1 MIVLPQGAKL
11 IIERLEEYGYE
22 AYAVGG
28 AVRDAIRGV
37 EANDW
42 DICTSA
48 LPQRVLRIFSDF
60 RVIPTG
66 LKHGT
71 VTVLVEDMPFEITT
85 FRTDGDYL
93 DGRHPESVSFQCDL
107 FTDLERRDFTV
118 NAICYSP
125 SKGIKDPFCGVSDIE
140 NKLIR
145 AVGEPERRFRED
157 ALRIM
162 RAIRFSATLGYD
174 IEKATSEALI
184 KLRETLRLV
193 SAERLQ
199 TELKKLVAGKDAK
212 RVLKEYKKI
221 LDAFVPLFEKTDEN
235 EFCKRASFLKEGQS
249 LSLRLALLF
258 GVKGEDEARKAMREL
273 KFSNKEIKDVCDI
286 ISYSESLSL
295 KKIDLFLLWGSN
307 KESFLDFCRYY
318 CALNQEDDESF
329 SQLERE
335 FLASDLPS
343 SLKELKINGNDLQKV
358 GFEGSKIKEALERL
372 LQLSAEGEVE
382 NEKEALKEAAK
393 FFYKDK
399 YKDIF

>member
-199 TELKKLVAGKDAK
+199 TELKKLVAGKEAP
-212 RVLKEYKKI
+212 RVLREYKCVI
-221 LDAFVPLFEKTDEN
+221 DSFVPLVKRSSASDFEKRISVLGAADT
-235 EFCKRASFLKEGQS
+235 
-249 LSLRLALLF
+249 LSLRLALIF
-258 GVKGEDEARKAMREL
+258 GVYGADEAENSMKEL
-273 KFSNKEIKDVCDI
+273 KFSNKEIGEVGDI
-286 ISYSESLSL
+286 IRFSDMLSCE
-295 KKIDLFLLWGSN
+295 KRELFLLWGAH
-307 KESFLDFCRYY
+307 KEEFRNYYRYR
-318 CALNQEDDESF
+318 CLLLSEDEKPF
-329 SQLERE
+329 SLLEKE
-335 FLASDLPS
+335 FLLSSLPS
-343 SLKELKINGNDLQKV
+343 SLGDLKVNGRDLKKL
-358 GFEGSKIKEALERL
+358 GFEGKEIKQALERL

-382 NEKEALKEAAK
+382 KEKEALKKAALEL
-393 FFYKDK
+393 
-399 YKDIF
+399 